1 MLPHTGSEVELHLEG
16 NDLQLYNMKGQK
28 KWKKRLN
35 NAFIE
40 VFFLSQDI
48 TVPLQL
54 AVETVHVKILER
66 EEGIHCS
73 VLLFSS
79 HQ

>member
-54 AVETVHVKILER
+54 AVEIVHVKIL
-66 EEGIHCS
+66 
-73 VLLFSS
+73 
-79 HQ
+79 